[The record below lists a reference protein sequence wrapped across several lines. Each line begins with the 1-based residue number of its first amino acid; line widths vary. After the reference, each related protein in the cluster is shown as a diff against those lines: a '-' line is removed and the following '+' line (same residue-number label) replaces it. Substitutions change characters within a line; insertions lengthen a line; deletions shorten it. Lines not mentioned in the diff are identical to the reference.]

1 MTWKRDLLPSY
12 AGRTVIVTGGNSGI
26 GLHAAT
32 QLARKGAAVTL
43 ACRNTEAGE
52 QAAQTI
58 REAGGADVR
67 VARLDLASQASVHA
81 FAADWDDPVDLL
93 VNNAGVMTPPRYR
106 QTADGHELQFGTN
119 HLGHFAL
126 TGLLLPYLH
135 KAEAPR
141 VVTVSSLAHFR
152 GRPDVLEANPRKGYQ
167 PEHAYANS
175 KLANILFAFEL
186 QRQAAKHGSALVSN
200 AAHPGVAATNLVASE
215 QGLGSIP
222 GIKQLAPFF
231 MPVLF
236 QSARAGADP
245 VLYAAAEAGP
255 ASYSGPQ
262 KLRESRGPAGP
273 ARLSR
278 HARDEALAGKL
289 WALSEQLTDVE
300 YSWT

>member
-43 ACRNTEAGE
+43 ACRNIAAGE
-52 QAAQTI
+52 QAAQSI
-58 REAGGADVR
+58 RDAGGDVR
-67 VARLDLASQASVHA
+67 VARLDLASQTSVHA
-81 FAADWDDPVDLL
+81 FVADWDDPLDLL

-300 YSWT
+300 YSWP